1 MAYSSACFS
10 TADVIETNMQQ
21 IEDNF
26 DALRNHFAG
35 STAPTSPQSG
45 QLWYDSGA
53 SSIKIRYN
61 SSWDE
66 FWDMDNHAVASGAV
80 KTASLAAG
88 VLSTDAA
95 GRAKMANGFIKSS
108 HVEDVDVTKVL
119 NLNKAVNIAFAP
131 YQQSTALSGLDPYTE
146 LPGHLPICGNMATVA
161 ATYAQGRLYIPN
173 TGANKLKASVIG
185 AAYAGS
191 TMAVSVTVGTS
202 SVVFGSLTTGTT
214 SFDSSTYIDVSAWLG
229 TVQPFSI
236 GLSGGRGRVS
246 AYNVYLT
253 T

>member
-21 IEDNF
+21 VEDNF
-26 DALRNHFAG
+26 DALRNHFAN
-35 STAPTSPQSG
+35 STAPTSPDAG
-45 QLWYDSGA
+45 QFWYDTGA

-88 VLSTDAA
+88 ALSTDAA
-95 GRAKMANGFIKSS
+95 GRAKMANGFLKSS
-108 HVEDVDVTKVL
+108 HVEDVDVTKIT

-146 LPGHLPICGNMATVA
+146 LPAHLPLCGNLSTVYFA
-161 ATYAQGRLYIPN
+161 FPQGRLYIPN
-173 TGANKLKASVIG
+173 TGANKLKASIIG
-185 AAYAGS
+185 AAYTTY
-191 TMAVSVTVGTS
+191 TMAVSLTVGTS
-202 SVVFGSLTTGTT
+202 SVAFGTLTAGTT